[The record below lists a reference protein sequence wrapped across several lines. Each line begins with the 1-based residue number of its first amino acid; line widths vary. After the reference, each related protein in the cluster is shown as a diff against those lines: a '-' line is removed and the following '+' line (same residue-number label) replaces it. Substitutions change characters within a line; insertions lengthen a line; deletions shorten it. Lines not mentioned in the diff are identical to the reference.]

1 MNRQPA
7 RGIAPGCDIYTDSRN
22 PSPAPVSKYSVET
35 SSIASDAGPEP
46 AWAAHTVASNCRQD
60 GLGVG
65 RRATLERGVRG
76 RLDTDLTE
84 DPALVDLAGRLDDPS
99 EHEITKH
106 GVALGNRL
114 ESQRPVGSTQPLP
127 QMGRLRRRDRQHTRF
142 DRQTELDL
150 GLSDGAPDTV
160 FTVRT
165 KDTSAAYDPAIVFK
179 FDDSERNTAG

>member
-7 RGIAPGCDIYTDSRN
+7 RSIAPGVRHLRWSLQDEQAGAHRCIAQR
-22 PSPAPVSKYSVET
+22 PAPVE
-35 SSIASDAGPEP
+35 E
-46 AWAAHTVASNCRQD
+46 
-60 GLGVG
+60 LGVG
-65 RRATLERGVRG
+65 RQATLERGVRG

-84 DPALVDLAGRLDDPS
+84 DPALVDLAGRGDDPS

-114 ESQRPVGSTQPLP
+114 ESQRQVGSTQPLP
-127 QMGRLRRRDRQHTRF
+127 QMGRLRRPDQQRTRF

-165 KDTSAAYDPAIVFK
+165 KATSAAYDPALVFK